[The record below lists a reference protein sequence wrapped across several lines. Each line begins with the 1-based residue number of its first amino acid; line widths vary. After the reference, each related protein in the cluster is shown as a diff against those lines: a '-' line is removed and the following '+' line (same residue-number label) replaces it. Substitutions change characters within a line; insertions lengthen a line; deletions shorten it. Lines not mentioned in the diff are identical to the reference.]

1 LDSVA
6 VVQQNFDAF
15 QARDFEGTLSRVD
28 EDWTYYPGRY
38 SGGPGLLYRGHEG
51 WHSLI
56 KANGWDDA
64 AMRLDVEMSWV
75 DRYVMA
81 SGSVTITPGDG
92 EARSHPTA
100 SLHLVRDGR
109 ILVSRGFEDERTAL
123 ASVES
128 TGDPEFKIAFDA
140 APDPIALLDDDARI
154 VHANR
159 ATAALLGLSQEELRG
174 QRIDRFVPPE
184 FQKQVR
190 DFWEHFKREGQAS
203 GLGGLLDADGRRRL
217 LEFRASS
224 NYVNGRHLV
233 IGRRRDSGPRRADGA
248 TGVLT
253 PRQREV
259 LSMLAFGLNGPEAA
273 QRLFVS
279 PATVRTHVQ
288 NAMHA
293 LGAKTRAQAVAE
305 ALLRGELELPVAGRD
320 QDPGSAGS

>member
-6 VVQQNFDAF
+6 VVRQNFDAF

-28 EDWTYYPGRY
+28 EDWTYYPSRY

-64 AMRLDVEMSWV
+64 AMRLDVEMSRV

-92 EARSHPTA
+92 EARSHPTS

-140 APDPIALLDDDARI
+140 APDPMALLDDDARI

-159 ATAALLGLSQEELRG
+159 ATAALLGLPAEELRG
-174 QRIDRFVPPE
+174 QRIDRFAPPE
-184 FQKQVR
+184 FHKQFR
-190 DFWEHFKREGQAS
+190 DFWEDFKREGQAS

-233 IGRRRDSGPRRADGA
+233 IGRRRDTGPRRADGA

-305 ALLRGELELPVAGRD
+305 ALLRGELELRVPGRD
-320 QDPGSAGS
+320 RDPGGAGS